1 LVSTPH
7 ALRDGEVV
15 HVGDTDLTFRAPAG
29 AELPSTAPPEPPPP
43 APPTP
48 AGPRVFRLVVEA
60 GPLVG
65 NAFWLEPPEVVVGRD
80 PEGGV
85 ALSEPT
91 VSWRHARLTAHGAAW
106 TITDLGST
114 NGTRLDGR
122 PIEPNRATP
131 IDPGAE
137 VRLGEVTLRFEVGD

>member
-1 LVSTPH
+1 
-7 ALRDGEVV
+7 
-15 HVGDTDLTFRAPAG
+15 
-29 AELPSTAPPEPPPP
+29 
-43 APPTP
+43 
-48 AGPRVFRLVVEA
+48 VEA

-65 NAFWLEPPEVVVGRD
+65 NAFRLDPPEVLVGRD
-80 PEGGV
+80 PEGGI

-114 NGTRLDGR
+114 NGTRLNER

-131 IDPGAE
+131 IDPGAK
-137 VRLGEVTLRFEVGD
+137 VQLGEVTLRFEAGE